1 MNFLLSSPLQESTS
15 VDHAC
20 SLINGDSPLLLVSC
34 HDSVHGYMLQD
45 DSNSDD
51 TSSMHRVWSCSM
63 LDRMEGL
70 LQLPMS
76 MSTGKLVTGQ
86 TSSMSNDS
94 GNLPRVLMLT
104 SDADLELYS
113 VQTGRSTGVSDLPS
127 PPHMERISSCAL
139 EVPTP
144 LAGTSAAAV
153 ETAGALP
160 DDAADALRSAS
171 TSGSQSMPS
180 GTASRRPE
188 GPTWSGALRVVQRE
202 GSDLG
207 TPPDAEVAITIAVVS
222 VYHDFLH
229 LVRVKECLG
238 VGMSRGPD
246 LTAVAVHLGSS
257 VLSGVDSV
265 GR

>member
-1 MNFLLSSPLQESTS
+1 
-15 VDHAC
+15 
-20 SLINGDSPLLLVSC
+20 
-34 HDSVHGYMLQD
+34 
-45 DSNSDD
+45 
-51 TSSMHRVWSCSM
+51 M

-76 MSTGKLVTGQ
+76 TSTGKLVTAGQ

-113 VQTGRSTGVSDLPS
+113 VQTERSTGVSGPPS

-139 EVPTP
+139 EVPLP
-144 LAGTSAAAV
+144 AGTSAAVV
-153 ETAGALP
+153 ETAGELP
-160 DDAADALRSAS
+160 DDAADAHRSVNAS
-171 TSGSQSMPS
+171 GFQSMPP

-188 GPTWSGALRVVQRE
+188 GPTWSGTLRVVQRE
-202 GSDLG
+202 RSDPG
-207 TPPDAEVAITIAVVS
+207 TPPGAEVAITIAVVS

-229 LVRVKECLG
+229 LVRVKECPG
-238 VGMSRGPD
+238 DGMSRGPD

-257 VLSGVDSV
+257 VLTGVNSV
-265 GR
+265 G